1 MPRRTGTH
9 YPEKSS
15 SAFKSY
21 TLEDLSYAAPVDFDA
36 PPATVA
42 ATHGEG
48 GTSVTDAASTDTAS
62 TIGARRGLIALLFV
76 AIALNY
82 VDRQVLALLKPTLE
96 AEFGWTDQDYGLLGT
111 AFQIA
116 AAVSFL
122 FVGWAV
128 DRFGVRR
135 ALGWG
140 VALWS
145 LFGIAHAFA
154 STVAQFVAARVAL
167 AAAETI
173 GTPAA
178 VKSAAVYLPLRER
191 SFALGL
197 GNTAPNIGAI
207 VTPLFIPPLALAF
220 GWRAAFIVCGALGFV
235 WVVAWILG
243 TRRLVPVARASGVVA
258 EAAGKVPFGVLLR
271 DRRTWAV
278 VGAKLLSDQTWFFL
292 LFWMPDFFH
301 KQFGMKQADL
311 GGPVALIYSF
321 AAAGALSSGVLFPAL
336 VARGWS
342 VNGARKGSMLL
353 YACIILAMPLALLTG
368 SPWTAAL
375 VIGAALFAHQGFST
389 NVFGMTA
396 DIVPTARVATVIG
409 FGAVGGNLSG
419 AAMIAFAGWSLTHGH
434 GYWPMFLICGSGYLL
449 ATLWVQVMVPHLR
462 VAEG

>member
-1 MPRRTGTH
+1 MTQTGST
-9 YPEKSS
+9 
-15 SAFKSY
+15 
-21 TLEDLSYAAPVDFDA
+21 AAESTTAEPA
-36 PPATVA
+36 P
-42 ATHGEG
+42 
-48 GTSVTDAASTDTAS
+48 AASTPA
-62 TIGARRGLIALLFV
+62 ARRLLIGLLFF

-96 AEFGWTDQDYGLLGT
+96 AEFGWSDQEYGYLGT

-116 AAVSFL
+116 AAFSFL
-122 FVGWAV
+122 FVGWIV

-145 LFGIAHAFA
+145 LFGMAHAAA
-154 STVAQFVAARVAL
+154 STVTQFIVARVAL
-167 AAAETI
+167 AAAETV

-207 VTPLFIPPLALAF
+207 VTPLLIPPLALAF
-220 GWRAAFIVCGALGFV
+220 GWRAAFIVCGAVGFV
-235 WVVAWILG
+235 WLVAWIAG
-243 TRRLVPVARASGVVA
+243 TRHLVPVAREGRVA
-258 EAAGKVPFGVLLR
+258 TESAAVPVGEIVR

-278 VGAKLLSDQTWFFL
+278 LGAKLLTDQAWFFL
-292 LFWMPDFFH
+292 LFWIPDFFA
-301 KQFGMKQADL
+301 KQFGMSQASL
-311 GGPVALIYSF
+311 GGPVALIYTC
-321 AAAGALSSGVLFPAL
+321 AALGALSSGLLFPRL

-342 VNGARKGSMLL
+342 INRARKSSMLF
-353 YACIILAMPLALLTG
+353 YATIILTMPLALYAG

-389 NVFGMTA
+389 NIFGMTA
-396 DIVPTARVATVIG
+396 DIVPTRQVATVIG

-419 AAMIAFAGWSLTHGH
+419 AAMIAFAGWALTNGL
-434 GYWPMFLICGSGYLL
+434 GYWPMFLICGGAYLA
-449 ATLWVQVMVPHLR
+449 ATLWVHLLLP
-462 VAEG
+462 VLVQAAE